1 MPRYDVFLCQIGT
14 YFYADVE
21 VITVIQAKARLIKES
36 IRRKFIMGRIFK
48 YLVYLVV
55 LLGLGVLGYA
65 YLGDMSAPQTEVSIP
80 VEPQ

>member
-1 MPRYDVFLCQIGT
+1 
-14 YFYADVE
+14 
-21 VITVIQAKARLIKES
+21 
-36 IRRKFIMGRIFK
+36 MGRIFK

-55 LLGLGVLGYA
+55 LLGFGVLGYA